1 MNFVCAFA
9 CPSFSS
15 KFRGRCA
22 SDSVM
27 RARVVGVGLSVAS
40 LFFDCPLTVAA
51 AEDLRL
57 ERECAA
63 RLRFVVKRGVKTEA
77 KTSEAVNIFF
87 ARRSV
92 LLIKTLVTTMQL
104 EQIS

>member
-27 RARVVGVGLSVAS
+27 RARVVGFGLAVAS
-40 LFFDCPLTVAA
+40 LFFDCLLTASTV
-51 AEDLRL
+51 EVLWL
-57 ERECAA
+57 EREDSA
-63 RLRFVVKRGVKTEA
+63 RLRFVVKRGVKIEA

-92 LLIKTLVTTMQL
+92 LLIKTLMTTMQL
-104 EQIS
+104 EQNS